1 MIRIATT
8 DDVEFLV
15 AHDHEVPA
23 ELMRRK
29 VADGQVYVVTSEDGQ
44 ILGWLRYGLFWD
56 LIPFMNMLYMLEP
69 NRRKGYGRRL
79 VERWELDMRERGY
92 EQVMTSTLSNEEAQ
106 HFYRH
111 LGYVD
116 AGAFVLPGEPAEL
129 IFQKSIH

>member
-1 MIRIATT
+1 MIRTATT

-15 AHDHEVPA
+15 VHDHEVPM

-29 VADGQVYVVTSEDGQ
+29 VADGQVYVTTSEDGR

-79 VERWELDMRERGY
+79 VERWERDMRERGY

-111 LGYVD
+111 LGYMD
-116 AGAFVLPGEPAEL
+116 AGALLLPGESAEL
-129 IFQKSIH
+129 IFRKSIR